1 MGHGMA
7 EKKPV
12 LEEIIRMTGQEAGK
26 WVSGILGECA
36 EAEDVVQEAFV
47 KVYERLLR
55 GEIIRHPRT
64 YFFRVLKNLCA
75 DYRRRRGNM
84 VPDSILTPRS
94 DPAPLPRDRMI
105 EAEEEGYLRQCAGRL
120 PLNQGKALILYHFER
135 KTYREIARELGK
147 TEKAVEC
154 LLAKARRGLQKILGK
169 ERVFAG
175 YLRLLDRE
183 KNRIK
188 MKGGLN
194 A

>member
-147 TEKAVEC
+147 TEESGRMPAGQSPKGVTKNFGKREGF
-154 LLAKARRGLQKILGK
+154 RGL
-169 ERVFAG
+169 FASI
-175 YLRLLDRE
+175 R
-183 KNRIK
+183 
-188 MKGGLN
+188 
-194 A
+194 